1 MPDYR
6 ELVEFIL
13 RRLVTDPD
21 SVRVEAETDEGWMR
35 FENLEHLDEY
45 LDAMAPASRA

>member
-6 ELVEFIL
+6 ELVEFIV

-21 SVRVEAETDEGWMR
+21 SVRVEDETRPG
-35 FENLEHLDEY
+35 
-45 LDAMAPASRA
+45 S